1 MANDYFFD
9 GYRMTKYY
17 DDYLGGHTEDFDF
30 WPACLSGREKILEIA
45 CGTGRITIPL
55 LKLGKRITALDYSS
69 EMLELLYRKT
79 EAYRDQLTIVN
90 GDMRNYKLNQRFDA
104 VIITANSV
112 NHLEN
117 PWDLEKTLK
126 CAAEHLFVGGLLI
139 FDALHPELH
148 HLLRDK
154 QHQYDHDEFIV
165 QKTGE
170 KITVYEN
177 SEYDRKTQTSSV
189 DYYYTD
195 ESGETKVL
203 SIKNH
208 FFFPQELDYIVS
220 KSDFDV
226 LRKLGTYTGE
236 EFTSE
241 SKEQIYILKKKA

>member
-112 NHLEN
+112 NHLETHGIWKKRLN
-117 PWDLEKTLK
+117 VRQNIYLSEGSLSLTLFILNCAICCEISSINMITMNSSYKKPAKKSRYMKTVSMTAKHKL
-126 CAAEHLFVGGLLI
+126 AVWITIIPTRAER
-139 FDALHPELH
+139 P
-148 HLLRDK
+148 RC
-154 QHQYDHDEFIV
+154 
-165 QKTGE
+165 
-170 KITVYEN
+170 
-177 SEYDRKTQTSSV
+177 
-189 DYYYTD
+189 
-195 ESGETKVL
+195 
-203 SIKNH
+203 
-208 FFFPQELDYIVS
+208 
-220 KSDFDV
+220 
-226 LRKLGTYTGE
+226 
-236 EFTSE
+236 
-241 SKEQIYILKKKA
+241 